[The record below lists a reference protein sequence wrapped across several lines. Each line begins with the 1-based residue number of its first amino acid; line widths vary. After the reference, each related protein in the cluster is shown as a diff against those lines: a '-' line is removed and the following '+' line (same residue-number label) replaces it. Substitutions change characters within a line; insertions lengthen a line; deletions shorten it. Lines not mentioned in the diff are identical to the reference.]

1 MTSSGHLAQAV
12 SSGRDERA
20 HRESQSFYE
29 LAGRDNSQAETF
41 IGIVVSSIE
50 CDEILAV
57 VQHCRGKDGNVFGM
71 RLISEAI
78 NVVYRQVGE
87 NFERVVNQ
95 SAERMNRFRQF
106 ISDVTFGFFADLN
119 RSHTLQN

>member
-1 MTSSGHLAQAV
+1 ML
-12 SSGRDERA
+12 
-20 HRESQSFYE
+20 FP
-29 LAGRDNSQAETF
+29 
-41 IGIVVSSIE
+41 IMSIE

-57 VQHCRGKDGNVFGM
+57 AQHCRGEDGNVFGV

-78 NVVYRQVGE
+78 DVVYRRVGE

-119 RSHTLQN
+119 WSGTPQN